1 MRRVFFTR
9 VSEGLEEDFGG
20 FDSRGFTRVLTRT
33 LEGFLH
39 EGFRGFG
46 GGLWRVWRR
55 TLEGFLHEG
64 LRGLWRVWSTRIHE
78 DFGGFGPRGFTRVSK
93 SAGDLKIPPPFWFW
107 FFPAFW
113 FLVFGFWFLAGNG
126 GLWRVYEDF

>member
-20 FDSRGFTRVLTRT
+20 FDSRGFTRVWRRT
-33 LEGFLH
+33 LEGLVH

-46 GGLWRVWRR
+46 GGLWRVW
-55 TLEGFLHEG
+55 
-64 LRGLWRVWSTRIHE
+64 STRVYK

-107 FFPAFW
+107 FFPAF
-113 FLVFGFWFLAGNG
+113 LVFGFW
-126 GLWRVYEDF
+126 REMEDFGGFGPRGFTRTLEGLVHEDSRGFQKARAI